1 MTFFGIFPASS
12 SQVRLPVRSA
22 SPSSARRFHT
32 SGQFLHRGEE
42 LQHFFLA
49 VTVAAMPSG

>member
-1 MTFFGIFPASS
+1 MTFFGILPASS

-22 SPSSARRFHT
+22 RPSSASRFHT
-32 SGQFLHRGEE
+32 SGQFLHRGED

-49 VTVAAMPSG
+49 VTVAAIPSG